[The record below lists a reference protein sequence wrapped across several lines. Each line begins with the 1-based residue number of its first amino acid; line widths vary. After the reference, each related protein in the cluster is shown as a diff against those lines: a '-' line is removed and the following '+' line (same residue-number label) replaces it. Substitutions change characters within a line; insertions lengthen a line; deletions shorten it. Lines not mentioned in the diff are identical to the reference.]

1 MRTCGQSFGASTNAS
16 ALMNWKRS
24 GSFLAML
31 LHFIV
36 IGWPGHMRFSIRWAR
51 KSSGTN
57 WGRMLTHLK
66 TITTPSNI
74 RWQGN
79 TCSVS
84 TTGWQMVLCL
94 RRAVLLEMCIRW
106 RLEKLLP
113 LARENIWGN
122 RWRFEQG
129 YQGVIIVWYQGAYD
143 CIRRF
148 TFILWPPRL
157 SDHVGY
163 SLSQSPIIL
172 HFRLEIKNNDD
183 DVFMMSMTNLLLI
196 GLWWSGAAPTVHKL
210 MIKCQWISIFESI
223 DLNPCLTMTRDGH
236 KVSEKYHG
244 TCVWDETSHKW
255 IFLAL
260 PGVIK
265 KLALLCLVSLISPH

>member
-129 YQGVIIVWYQGAYD
+129 YQGVIID
-143 CIRRF
+143 
-148 TFILWPPRL
+148 
-157 SDHVGY
+157 
-163 SLSQSPIIL
+163 
-172 HFRLEIKNNDD
+172 
-183 DVFMMSMTNLLLI
+183 
-196 GLWWSGAAPTVHKL
+196 
-210 MIKCQWISIFESI
+210 
-223 DLNPCLTMTRDGH
+223 
-236 KVSEKYHG
+236 
-244 TCVWDETSHKW
+244 
-255 IFLAL
+255 
-260 PGVIK
+260 
-265 KLALLCLVSLISPH
+265 SLISGGIRLHKEVYIHSMTTKTEWPCWLFFIPIAYHPAFPPWNKE